1 MKPIAK
7 QLIIAALVLTLV
19 TVLSLVIREVR
30 FSLYRA
36 NTLESPVVAH
46 IEPDPDPAG
55 SHLVETDPEPEYAEV
70 TEPDEEEPSKDYSEA
85 KPSKGDYAKAKSFK
99 KDFAKTKGSKGLEQ
113 MSLSD
118 NENLFRTKNGE
129 LWYVSK
135 QPDGKTEKMLV
146 HIDEMTGEMIFVDA
160 KSGGSQ
166 NLQKISLGNNE
177 NLYITEEGEQWYVT
191 PDSKSQVEIDDT
203 SGEITVLEEYGGD
216 NQSAG
221 KD

>member
-7 QLIIAALVLTLV
+7 QLIIAALVLTFV

-36 NTLESPVVAH
+36 NTIESPVVANV
-46 IEPDPDPAG
+46 EPDPDPAD
-55 SHLVETDPEPEYAEV
+55 SHLVETDPEPEYANASDEDV
-70 TEPDEEEPSKDYSEA
+70 EDEPEPQPFTEPVSAKETPSKP
-85 KPSKGDYAKAKSFK
+85 K
-99 KDFAKTKGSKGLEQ
+99 SKGLEQ
-113 MSLSD
+113 ISLSD
-118 NENLFRTKNGE
+118 NENLYRTKNGE

-135 QPDGKTEKMLV
+135 QPDGETVKMRV
-146 HIDEMTGEMIFVDA
+146 HVDETTGEMIFVDA

-177 NLYITEEGEQWYVT
+177 NLYITEEGQTWYVGSG
-191 PDSKSQVEIDDT
+191 SKSRVQIDDT
-203 SGEITVLEEYGGD
+203 SGEITVLEEYSND
-216 NQSAG
+216 NQGAG

>member
-1 MKPIAK
+1 MKPITK
-7 QLIIAALVLTLV
+7 QLIIGAFILALV
-19 TVLSLVIREVR
+19 TVGSLGIRQVR
-30 FSLYRA
+30 FNLHQA
-36 NTLESPVVAH
+36 NTIKSPVFTEP
-46 IEPDPDPAG
+46 EPDPLPAE
-55 SHLVETDPEPEYAEV
+55 SNTVDIEPEPEYVEV
-70 TEPDEEEPSKDYSEA
+70 MESDEEAPSEDYSEI
-85 KPSKGDYAKAKSFK
+85 KPSKGDYAKAK
-99 KDFAKTKGSKGLEQ
+99 GSKGLEQ
-113 MSLSD
+113 IALSD